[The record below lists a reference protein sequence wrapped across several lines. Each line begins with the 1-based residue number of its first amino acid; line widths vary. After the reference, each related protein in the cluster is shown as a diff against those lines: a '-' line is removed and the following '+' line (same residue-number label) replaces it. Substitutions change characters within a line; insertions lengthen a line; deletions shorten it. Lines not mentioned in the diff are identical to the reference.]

1 MAWDYEYGDGVD
13 TDDEGRPLHPEK
25 GYPVCAYPKTDATAN
40 NGRKRG
46 GEGDACLLAAGW
58 GTDRQT
64 GACTKH
70 HGGSPGAPEGWR
82 NGNARHLLYSKRMND
97 DDREV
102 FEAVVR
108 HPEDDDKLLRLED
121 AADML
126 RNMIGWEQT
135 RLVRAVNEAPDVE
148 RVDGYRCPECG
159 TKYKTSES
167 APMPDECTG
176 SIQVRQGVYEPCPAT
191 RHEFK
196 PTGESFVDT
205 GDKALERK
213 ESHIANLI
221 MALDKTSDGADIHV
235 DADHTHKGDPDEP
248 VEVAI
253 NHVAVDL
260 PDDVDE
266 VEADDGG
273 E

>member
-1 MAWDYEYGDGVD
+1 
-13 TDDEGRPLHPEK
+13 
-25 GYPVCAYPKTDATAN
+25 
-40 NGRKRG
+40 
-46 GEGDACLLAAGW
+46 
-58 GTDRQT
+58 
-64 GACTKH
+64 
-70 HGGSPGAPEGWR
+70 
-82 NGNARHLLYSKRMND
+82 MND

-135 RLVRAVNEAPDVE
+135 RLVRAVDEAPDVE
-148 RVDGYRCPECG
+148 RVDGYRCPRCG
-159 TKYKTSES
+159 NTYKTSES

-191 RHEFK
+191 RHEFE